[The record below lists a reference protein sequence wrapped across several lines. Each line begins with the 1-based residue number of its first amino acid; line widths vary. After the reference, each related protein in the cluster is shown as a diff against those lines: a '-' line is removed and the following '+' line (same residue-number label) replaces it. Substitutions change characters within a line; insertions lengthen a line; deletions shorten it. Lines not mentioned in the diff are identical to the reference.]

1 MDLKTKIMKE
11 DLQEYFD
18 YLDLLRDTGI
28 TNMFG
33 AGPYLEKTFDL
44 SKKEARKILKAW
56 MKSFSE

>member
-1 MDLKTKIMKE
+1 MKE
-11 DLQEYFD
+11 DLKEYFD
-18 YLDLLRDTGI
+18 YLDLLRDAGI

-44 SKKEARKILKAW
+44 SKKEARTVLSKW